1 MFKVLGAQRIQAMQ
15 LHSLQDVQGGILATV
30 KGIGCGGAIV
40 AAIALAFLWNVATG
54 GTNQNSSQLQPTTK
68 VTIKANP
75 DSENSGCPAIRAEL
89 AIVRNE
95 FAAGTA
101 SPARMSAVLNAAAEK
116 WSSIASN
123 NTGSRADWLNKMADL
138 SRDLDNY
145 IMTGSPANGDV
156 LFDQL
161 QTWMNLE
168 GNFCWNE

>member
-1 MFKVLGAQRIQAMQ
+1 MAA
-15 LHSLQDVQGGILATV
+15 V
-30 KGIGCGGAIV
+30 KGIGCGGAV
-40 AAIALAFLWNVATG
+40 FAAISLVFIWNVVAG
-54 GTNQNSSQLQPTTK
+54 ESIQNTSPAQPTTK
-68 VTIKANP
+68 VTIKSNP
-75 DSENSGCPAIRAEL
+75 KSETNGCSAIRTEL
-89 AIVRNE
+89 AIVRNA

-101 SPARMSAVLNAAAEK
+101 SPARMSAVLKTAAEK

-123 NTGSRADWLNKMADL
+123 STGSRADWLNKMADL
-138 SRDLDNY
+138 SRDLDSY